1 MKQQTTNRPT
11 NQELLEQTKEFARN
25 EMSFGAMAKLPYH
38 NFEHVLDM
46 TDVARRYAEM
56 EEVSPEASFLIQTAG
71 YLHDVIYVVG
81 AQDNEERSSELGAG
95 FLRASGYNESEI
107 GTVEGLIL
115 ATKVPTE
122 PRNLYQQILVDA
134 DVDNLGRWDFFDRT
148 EKLRQEFGVANQV
161 DWYKGT
167 VKFMDGHE
175 YYTQS
180 AKSLR
185 DEGFKL
191 NLLELERRIVQ
202 SI

>member
-1 MKQQTTNRPT
+1 MIQQTYRPS
-11 NQELLEQTKEFARN
+11 NQELLEQTKEFAHS
-25 EMSFGAMAKLPYH
+25 EMSFGTMATLPYH

-56 EEVSPEASFLIQTAG
+56 EGVSPEGSFLIQTAG
-71 YLHDVIYVVG
+71 YLHDVIYFVG
-81 AQDNEERSSELGAG
+81 ASDNEERSAELGAG
-95 FLRASGYNESEI
+95 FLRSAGYNESEV

-122 PRNLYQQILVDA
+122 PKDLYQQILVDA

-185 DEGFKL
+185 DEGFKS
-191 NLLELERRIVQ
+191 NLSELERRIVQ